1 MSESKK
7 SLMTIKEIAKILPH
21 AYPFLLVDRISSLDL
36 DKDQIV
42 GHKCV
47 TMNENFFTGHF
58 PGAPIMPGV
67 LILEAM
73 AQTGG
78 ILIHKKGYDKKI
90 AVLMTVTGAKFRRPV
105 VPGDV
110 LEMHIQGLHFT
121 ARGGKVQAKG
131 LVDGNL
137 VAEAEIGF
145 GMTTKDQL

>member
-1 MSESKK
+1 MSDVKK
-7 SLMTIKEIAKILPH
+7 PLMTIKEIAKILPH
-21 AYPFLLVDRISSLDL
+21 AYPFLLVDRIATLDL
-36 DKDQIV
+36 EKDEIV
-42 GHKCV
+42 GQKCV

-78 ILIHKKGYDKKI
+78 ILIHMKGYDERI
-90 AVLMTVTGAKFRRPV
+90 AVLMTVTGAKFRKPV

-110 LEMHIQGLHFT
+110 LEMHIKGIHFT
-121 ARGGKVQAKG
+121 ARGGKVNARG
-131 LVDGNL
+131 MVDGKL

>member
-1 MSESKK
+1 
-7 SLMTIKEIAKILPH
+7 MTIKEIAKILPH